1 MAAAVDGGV
10 SDNERHA
17 LTAELQ
23 EGNGI
28 TTNSRAPAY
37 IYAPANAG
45 PVGKFYKT
53 CVSTCA
59 IGDSVSAD
67 GVHCQ
72 VRDPDA
78 LAFFGDGN
86 DRSVP
91 LSITWCD
98 HALPPH
104 ALPRR
109 VARCV

>member
-53 CVSTCA
+53 CVPTCA
-59 IGDSVSAD
+59 IGDSLSAY
-67 GVHCQ
+67 GVHCL

-86 DRSVP
+86 DRSAPACSHVM
-91 LSITWCD
+91 
-98 HALPPH
+98 PPM
-104 ALPRR
+104 LLCLR
-109 VARCV
+109 